1 MTQQQF
7 NNNFDREIGWED
19 TIQKDSE
26 FVFLPDGLYWFTVK
40 EYERGRHTPNP
51 QNPGKLPACPKA
63 TVHLTIVA
71 NEGEIELRHNLF
83 LHSSTEGMLSA
94 FFGAIGQKRKGEPL
108 RMDWNAIIGKV
119 GVCKV
124 GSREYNGNK
133 YNEVKGMIYAEDVDY
148 TKVLNAQPG
157 QYQQQPA
164 PAYQQPAQGQGYQQ
178 QPTQGYNPGQF

>member
-7 NNNFDREIGWED
+7 NNNFECEFGWDD

-26 FVFLPDGLYWFTVK
+26 FVLLPEGLYWFTVK

-51 QNPGKLPACPKA
+51 QKPGKLPACPKA
-63 TVHLTIVA
+63 TVHLTVVA
-71 NEGEIELRHNLF
+71 NEGETELRHNLF

-124 GSREYNGNK
+124 GFREYNGNV
-133 YNEVKGMIYAEDVDY
+133 YNEVKGMIYVEDVDY
-148 TKVLNAQPG
+148 TKILNAQPG
-157 QYQQQPA
+157 QYQQQQTPA
-164 PAYQQPAQGQGYQQ
+164 YQQPTSQYQQPAQGGFTGG
-178 QPTQGYNPGQF
+178 PF

>member
-7 NNNFDREIGWED
+7 NNNFEREFGWDD

-26 FVFLPDGLYWFTVK
+26 YVFLPDGLYWFTVK

-51 QNPGKLPACPKA
+51 QKPGKLPACPKA

-71 NEGEIELRHNLF
+71 NEGETELRYNLF

-108 RMDWNAIIGKV
+108 RMDWNIIGKV

-164 PAYQQPAQGQGYQQ
+164 PQYQQPQ
-178 QPTQGYNPGQF
+178 QPTQPQGGFTGGPF

>member
-7 NNNFDREIGWED
+7 NNYEREFGWDD

-40 EYERGRHTPNP
+40 SYDP

-63 TVHLTIVA
+63 TVHLQVVA
-71 NEGEIELRHNLF
+71 NEGETELRHNLF

-124 GSREYNGNK
+124 GSYEYNGNK
-133 YNEVKGMIYAEDVDY
+133 YNDVKSMIYAEDVDY

-157 QYQQQPA
+157 Q
-164 PAYQQPAQGQGYQQ
+164 AQQGYQQ
-178 QPTQGYNPGQF
+178 QPTQGFNPGQF